1 MHEDFLKLISSLEG
15 KNYDL
20 VKIEAAYR
28 YAAQL
33 HEGQF
38 RLSGEPYISHP
49 IAVAEIVV
57 SLDLDTDAVC
67 AALLHDIVEDCP
79 DKTSL
84 ATVEEQFGKEVA
96 ELVDGLT
103 KMKPMNIENK
113 EATHIENLRKMLLA
127 MAKDIR
133 VIFVKLCDRLHNMRT
148 LSVKGE
154 ERQRAIALET
164 MHIYA
169 PIADRLGIQ
178 RIKQELENL
187 SLYYLDPIGYKQVE
201 ESVEQRYGQSRDCMA
216 EATAAV
222 EERLKN
228 EGVTYEI
235 SGRVKSIGSLYR
247 KMFHQNKTFGEIYDF
262 YAIRVLVNTEAEC
275 YAVLGFV
282 HELFKS
288 VPGRFKDYISTPKA
302 NMYRSLHT
310 TVIGHSGVPFEVQ
323 IRTFEMHEIAEYG
336 IAAHWKYK
344 SGVRDASIDKELS
357 WISTL
362 LETNSVSHDVDEVIS
377 SFKVDLFHDETFV
390 FTPKGD
396 LISLPF
402 GSNAI
407 DFAYTIHTAVGHRMI
422 GAKVNGV
429 MLPIDTPLSNGDVV
443 EIITGSAD
451 KGPSRDWL
459 KIVKSS
465 EARDKIR
472 QWFKQESRPD
482 NIILGKAE
490 IDKELKTRNRPY
502 TEQDRDAVVLAVAR
516 RTGFQEIDDLYNAI
530 GYGGLS
536 VTKIAGKLRDE
547 FERVVKAPLVEN
559 PTPLVTT
566 ATTTQR
572 KSTKHG
578 NGVIIDGQDG
588 CTVKFAKCCNPLPG
602 DSIVGFVTKG
612 FGVSVHKSDCPNAVM
627 GMASASDAS
636 RWLKAEWERDIGRMG
651 GYISDFEAMIQIYA
665 SNIIGVLASVSRVL
679 ADMKVLI
686 LQVNTQQAGK
696 DTTIINLTVSC
707 KSTDHY
713 QSIVSR
719 LRTVSGVLSVSR
731 GFC

>member
-1 MHEDFLKLISSLEG
+1 MHEDFQKLLASLEG

-28 YAAQL
+28 YAASL

-49 IAVAEIVV
+49 IAVASIVA
-57 SLDLDTDAVC
+57 SLDLDTDAIC
-67 AALLHDIVEDCP
+67 AALLHDIVEDCAE
-79 DKTSL
+79 KTSL
-84 ATVEEQFGKEVA
+84 ATIEEQFGKEVA

-201 ESVEQRYGQSRDCMA
+201 ESVDQRYGQSRDCMA
-216 EATAAV
+216 EATDAV
-222 EERLKN
+222 EERLKH
-228 EGVTYEI
+228 EGVKYEI

-247 KMFHQNKTFGEIYDF
+247 KMFHQNKAFGEIYDF

-459 KIVKSS
+459 KMVKSS

-502 TEQDRDAVVLAVAR
+502 TEQDRDTVVLAVAR

-547 FERVVKAPLVEN
+547 FERTVKAPPVEN
-559 PTPLVTT
+559 DAPLVKT
-566 ATTTQR
+566 ASVAQR

-578 NGVIIDGQDG
+578 NGVIIDGQEG

-612 FGVSVHKSDCPNAVM
+612 FGVSVHKSDCPNAVA
-627 GMASASDAS
+627 GQANSADAS
-636 RWLKAEWERDIGRMG
+636 RWLKAEWESNIGKSG
-651 GYISDFEAMIQIYA
+651 GFISDFEAMIQIYA

-696 DTTIINLTVSC
+696 DTTILNLTVSC
-707 KSTDHY
+707 KSTEHY

>member
-1 MHEDFLKLISSLEG
+1 MHEDFERLLSSLEG
-15 KNYDL
+15 KGYDL

-28 YAAQL
+28 YAASL

-49 IAVAEIVV
+49 IAVASIVV

-67 AALLHDIVEDCP
+67 AALLHDIIEDCP
-79 DKTSL
+79 EKTSL
-84 ATVEEQFGKEVA
+84 AEIEEQFGKEVA

-201 ESVEQRYGQSRDCMA
+201 ESVDQRYGQSRDCMA
-216 EATAAV
+216 EATHAV
-222 EERLKN
+222 EERLKH
-228 EGVTYEI
+228 EGVKYEI

-247 KMFHQNKTFGEIYDF
+247 KMFHQNKAFGEIYDF

-443 EIITGSAD
+443 EVITGSAD

-547 FERVVKAPLVEN
+547 FERVVKAPPVEN
-559 PTPLVTT
+559 DEPIVKT
-566 ATTTQR
+566 ASATQR

-578 NGVIIDGQDG
+578 NGVVIDGQEG

-602 DSIVGFVTKG
+602 DAIVGFVTKG
-612 FGVSVHKSDCPNAVM
+612 FGVSVHKSDCPNAVA
-627 GMASASDAS
+627 GRANAADAS
-636 RWLKAEWERDIGRMG
+636 RWLKAEWESNIGKSG
-651 GYISDFEAMIQIYA
+651 GFMSDFEAMIQIYA

-696 DTTIINLTVSC
+696 DTTILNLTVSC
-707 KSTDHY
+707 KNTEHY

>member
-1 MHEDFLKLISSLEG
+1 MHEDFQKLLASLEG

-28 YAAQL
+28 YAASL

-49 IAVAEIVV
+49 IAVASIVA
-57 SLDLDTDAVC
+57 SLDLDTDAIC
-67 AALLHDIVEDCP
+67 AALLHDIVEDCAE
-79 DKTSL
+79 KTSL
-84 ATVEEQFGKEVA
+84 AAIEEQFGKEVA

-201 ESVEQRYGQSRDCMA
+201 ESVDQRYGQSRDCMA
-216 EATAAV
+216 EATDAV
-222 EERLKN
+222 EERLKH
-228 EGVTYEI
+228 EGVKYEI

-247 KMFHQNKTFGEIYDF
+247 KMFHQNKAFGEIYDF

-275 YAVLGFV
+275 YAVLGYV

-459 KIVKSS
+459 KMVKSS

-502 TEQDRDAVVLAVAR
+502 TEQDRDTVVLAVAR

-547 FERVVKAPLVEN
+547 FERTVKAPPVEN
-559 PTPLVTT
+559 DAPLVKT
-566 ATTTQR
+566 ASVAQR

-578 NGVIIDGQDG
+578 NGVIIDGQEG

-612 FGVSVHKSDCPNAVM
+612 FGVSVHKSDCPNAVA
-627 GMASASDAS
+627 GQANSADAS
-636 RWLKAEWERDIGRMG
+636 RWLKAEWESNIGKSG
-651 GYISDFEAMIQIYA
+651 GFMSDFEAMIQIYA

-696 DTTIINLTVSC
+696 DTTILNLTVSC
-707 KSTDHY
+707 KSTEHY

>member
-1 MHEDFLKLISSLEG
+1 MHEDFLKLLSSLEG

-20 VKIEAAYR
+20 AKIEAAYR

-49 IAVAEIVV
+49 IAVAGIVV

-84 ATVEEQFGKEVA
+84 ATIEEQFGKEVA

-187 SLYYLDPIGYKQVE
+187 SLYYLDSIGYKQVE

-228 EGVTYEI
+228 EGVAYEI

-247 KMFHQNKTFGEIYDF
+247 KMFHQNKAFGEIYDF

-459 KIVKSS
+459 KVVKSS

-547 FERVVKAPLVEN
+547 FERVVKASTVEN
-559 PTPLVTT
+559 PPPLVTT

-602 DSIVGFVTKG
+602 DAIVGFVTKG
-612 FGVSVHKSDCPNAVM
+612 FGVSVHKSDCPNAVA

-636 RWLKAEWERDIGRMG
+636 RWLKAEWERDIGKTG
-651 GYISDFEAMIQIYA
+651 GYMSDFEAMIQIYA

-696 DTTIINLTVSC
+696 DTTIINLAVSC